1 MVFLYNIL
9 PFLIVIV
16 MGLIIRYAV
25 PSKVG
30 KVIFALLTVALLFVY
45 YQIQPSYMPKGSV
58 KPLPVAEFKVVDKP
72 MVDRMLKTKP
82 ADERDAEMQAEY
94 EKSDARRNA
103 LVEKLKSEK
112 E

>member
-1 MVFLYNIL
+1 MVFLYNSF
-9 PFLIVIV
+9 PFLIVIL

-30 KVIFALLTVALLFVY
+30 KFIFALITVGMLFVY
-45 YQIQPSYMPKGSV
+45 FQIQPSYMPKGSV
-58 KPLPVAEFKVVDKP
+58 KPLPVADFKIVDKP

-82 ADERDAEMQAEY
+82 AAERDAEMQAEY
-94 EKSDARRNA
+94 DKSDARREA
-103 LVEKLKSEK
+103 FVEKIKSEK